1 MTKNLSLLLFLT
13 ISLGQDILITNGGS
27 EFKGEVLE
35 EGYFQILFQAEGMP
49 NAQNVTVETIKSL
62 TLKNGTHLIEDGRV
76 VRTIEKTHSDS
87 FGFIKT
93 FSPSFIG
100 GALVGISGIIL
111 YANNQR
117 TVDDDMTLDELENFS
132 DKTKSNADL
141 SYLCLII
148 GGFLIAIDNTEL
160 PND

>member
-1 MTKNLSLLLFLT
+1 MKKYLPLFLLLT
-13 ISLGQDILITNGGS
+13 ISFGQDILITNGGS

-35 EGYFQILFQAEGMP
+35 KGYFQILFQAEGAP
-49 NAQNVTVETIKSL
+49 NAQNVKVETIKSL
-62 TLKNGTHLIEDGRV
+62 TLKDGTLLVEDGRV
-76 VRTIEKTHSDS
+76 IQTIKKTNSNS
-87 FGFIKT
+87 FGLIKI

-100 GALVGISGIIL
+100 GALVTLSGIIL

-117 TVDDDMTLDELENFS
+117 TVDDDMTLDELENFTN
-132 DKTKSNADL
+132 KTKSNADL

-160 PND
+160 PDE